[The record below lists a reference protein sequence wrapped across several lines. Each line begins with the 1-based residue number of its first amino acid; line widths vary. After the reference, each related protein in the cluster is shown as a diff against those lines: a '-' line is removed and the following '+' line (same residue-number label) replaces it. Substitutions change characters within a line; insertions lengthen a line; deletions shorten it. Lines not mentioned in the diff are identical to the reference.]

1 MHVLSS
7 HSQRAHVVNGYP
19 VQFGFSIFS
28 VFVVVIA
35 VAVAEVVGCC
45 CFVAAQAKRMLNGF
59 MSDGRKAHCMAAN
72 ICSRKFTGLMSFPSV
87 ILRCCSCCCCCV
99 LSLLSSEK
107 KNMSGNIYACERVL
121 YRLSL
126 FRRDPFISIALF
138 CMWEVIYIIY
148 QCGERAYVPFHM
160 YL

>member
-107 KNMSGNIYACERVL
+107 KKYVGKHLRVRACPLSSFSLPSRSIHLYCSILHVGGDIYNISMR
-121 YRLSL
+121 
-126 FRRDPFISIALF
+126 
-138 CMWEVIYIIY
+138 
-148 QCGERAYVPFHM
+148 
-160 YL
+160 